1 MKRDTRSL
9 TFNRYILEEE
19 YQSERSFIWPE
30 TAHVDITFSCVAFL
44 NSCIS
49 LLPENSTE
57 AQRAAIIIRGFH
69 GLQLYADMFWYRHL
83 LAYCSLVGQRKRQ
96 FSPELLSQ
104 LQLLLRFRKED
115 SSTPSQCK
123 SGTAG
128 TEDLSLEGLNH
139 LPDVKG
145 LVTDV
150 QLFRAKMVREDA
162 PDKSPESKLSF
173 SAKSDLQID
182 S

>member
-1 MKRDTRSL
+1 
-9 TFNRYILEEE
+9 
-19 YQSERSFIWPE
+19 
-30 TAHVDITFSCVAFL
+30 VDITFSCVAFL

-69 GLQLYADMFWYRHL
+69 GLQLYADMFWHRHL
-83 LAYCSLVGQRKRQ
+83 LAYCSLLGQHKRQ

-104 LQLLLRFRKED
+104 LRLLLRFRKED
-115 SSTPSQCK
+115 SSTPVPQYK
-123 SGTAG
+123 SGTDKDG
-128 TEDLSLEGLNH
+128 TEDPSLEELNH

-150 QLFRAKMVREDA
+150 LVFRAKMAREDA
-162 PDKSPESKLSF
+162 SDKSPESKLS
-173 SAKSDLQID
+173 SPATLGLQTD
-182 S
+182 AL